1 MNTEPTSGNAA
12 RPVTKT
18 GTLDLARATRVM
30 DNLEKL
36 GMRQVLIADPMSIWY
51 LTGYWNVPYERFYG
65 LYLARTNEAD
75 AIEATMFCNRLFPDA
90 TSTGAH
96 VVTFDDTEDPIPLVS
111 ATTHHDEPL
120 GVDKVLAARWLLPL
134 MDAHVASEFRLGSPA
149 VDDARSIKDAH
160 ELDLMRAASSVNDQ
174 AMAWLRAQLHE
185 GVTEHEIASG
195 LLAEYRRLGAQEHS
209 FSPIV
214 SFGANAADPH
224 HEPDGTRLCAGDV
237 VLFDVGCKRSSYCS
251 DMTRTFFFGGEP
263 SERDREVY
271 EAVRRANEAAEALVA
286 PGVTFA
292 EIDRAARSVIEE
304 AGYGEYFT
312 HRLGH
317 QIGLEDHEPGD
328 VSSTHDE
335 PVRPGQCFSIEPGIY
350 LPGEMGVR
358 IEDLVIVTQDG
369 CEVMNAYPKQLTV
382 ID

>member
-1 MNTEPTSGNAA
+1 MNMELAGANVA
-12 RPVTKT
+12 RTDET

-30 DNLEKL
+30 DNLERM

-65 LYLARTNEAD
+65 LYLARSAKTGD
-75 AIEATMFCNRLFPDA
+75 IEATMFCNRLFPDA
-90 TSTGAH
+90 TSTGAR
-96 VVTFDDTEDPIPLVS
+96 VVTFDDTESPIPLV
-111 ATTHHDEPL
+111 AAVTRHDEPL

-134 MDAHVASEFRLGSPA
+134 MEARVASEFRLGSPA
-149 VDDARSIKDAH
+149 VDGTRSIKDAH
-160 ELDLMRAASSVNDQ
+160 ELDLMRAASTTNDQ
-174 AMAWLRAQLHE
+174 AMAWLRSQLHE

-195 LLAEYRRLGAQEHS
+195 LLAEYRRLGAQDHS
-209 FSPIV
+209 FTPIV

-224 HEPDGTRLCAGDV
+224 HEPDGTRLHVGDV
-237 VLFDVGCKRSSYCS
+237 VLFDVGCKRDSYCS
-251 DMTRTFFFGGEP
+251 DMTRTFFFGAQP
-263 SERDREVY
+263 DERDREVY
-271 EAVRRANEAAEALVA
+271 ETVRRANEAAEAIVK

-292 EIDRAARSVIEE
+292 EIDLTARRIIED

-317 QIGLEDHEPGD
+317 QIGLEEHEPGD

-358 IEDLVIVTQDG
+358 IEDLVIVTEDG

-382 ID
+382 IR

>member
-1 MNTEPTSGNAA
+1 MNMELAGANVA
-12 RPVTKT
+12 RTDET

-30 DNLEKL
+30 DNLERM

-65 LYLARTNEAD
+65 LYLARSAKTGD
-75 AIEATMFCNRLFPDA
+75 IEATMFCNRLFPDA
-90 TSTGAH
+90 TSTDTR
-96 VVTFDDTEDPIPLVS
+96 VVTFDDTESPIPLV
-111 ATTHHDEPL
+111 AAVTRHDEPL

-134 MDAHVASEFRLGSPA
+134 MEARVASEFRLGSPA
-149 VDDARSIKDAH
+149 VDGTRSIKDAH
-160 ELDLMRAASSVNDQ
+160 ELDLMRAASTTNDQ
-174 AMAWLRAQLHE
+174 AMAWLRSQLHE

-195 LLAEYRRLGAQEHS
+195 LLAEYRRLGAQDHS
-209 FSPIV
+209 FTPIV

-224 HEPDGTRLCAGDV
+224 HEPDGTRLHVGDV
-237 VLFDVGCKRSSYCS
+237 VLFDVGCKRDSYCS
-251 DMTRTFFFGGEP
+251 DMTRTFFFGAQP
-263 SERDREVY
+263 DERDREVY
-271 EAVRRANEAAEALVA
+271 ETVRRANEAAEAIVK

-292 EIDRAARSVIEE
+292 EIDLTARRIIED

-358 IEDLVIVTQDG
+358 IEDLVIVTEDG

-382 ID
+382 IR